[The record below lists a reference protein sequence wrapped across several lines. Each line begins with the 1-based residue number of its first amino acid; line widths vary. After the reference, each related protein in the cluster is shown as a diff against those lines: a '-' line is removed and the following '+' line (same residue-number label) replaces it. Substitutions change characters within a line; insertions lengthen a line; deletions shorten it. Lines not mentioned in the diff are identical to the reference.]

1 MYTSDRLHPSLFETW
16 YSTKGWNPFGF
27 QVEMRSH
34 ILKRRSGLLNAPT
47 GSGKTY
53 AVWIPLL
60 ELLGHTSCG
69 TGLKVIWITPLRAL
83 AADIAAAMQHAAQVT
98 GTHWRVDQ
106 RTGDTS
112 AHARKKQ
119 LTAWPD
125 AMVTTPESLHVLLS
139 MPGNTEWL
147 QSVEAVVVD
156 EWHEL
161 LGNKRGTQTELV
173 LARLDTL
180 RQAAG
185 KPPILRWGISATIA
199 NLPVARDALMGAYAA
214 KSVLVK
220 ADIQKQL
227 EMITVYPEE
236 GERFPWA
243 GHLGLKMT
251 HKVLSVI
258 ESNTTTLVFT
268 NTRAQCELWYH
279 ALLDASPALA
289 GVIAMH
295 HGSLDQDMRTW
306 VEQSLHAGRLKVV
319 VCTSSLDLGVDFRP
333 VACVIQIG
341 GPKGVARFV
350 QRAGRSGHRPGEK
363 SIIYFVPTHSLELLE
378 AAALRKALQKGY
390 VEPRIPIIM
399 AMDVLVQYM
408 VTLATGEGFDEGLLY
423 QEVKRTHAFAKLDLP
438 AWRWALHFVT
448 TGGDALQQ
456 YDEYA
461 RVQLENGVFKV
472 LHKKLALRHRL
483 SIGTIVGDPSIK
495 VQYLNGPALGS
506 IEESFISRLS
516 PGDSFWFAGKCLE
529 FIRVKDIT
537 ALVRKAAKEK
547 GSVPQWMGGR
557 MPFSSELAEML
568 RTELARCAS
577 DDTDSEEL
585 RFLRPVFE
593 VQSIWSSIPAPD
605 ELLIEQIESKDGHHL
620 FIYPF
625 EGRVVHELLAA
636 LVAYRLGKKEP
647 RTFSLAMND
656 HGFEL
661 LSEEPIDM
669 YAAVREGLWSMNLLE
684 EYLIAS
690 VNDSEMA
697 KRRFREIAH
706 IAGLVFQGYPG
717 RKVSYKHLQASTQL
731 IFDVLKTYDP
741 DNMLLTQAFG
751 EVVAFQLE
759 AGRMFKLIERISNQ
773 RVVIRSCK
781 TFTPLCFPIMVD
793 RLRGRL
799 SSEKV
804 EDRVAR
810 MRKQMEAWL

>member
-1 MYTSDRLHPSLFETW
+1 MHLHIT
-16 YSTKGWNPFGF
+16 
-27 QVEMRSH
+27 
-34 ILKRRSGLLNAPT
+34 KRRSGLLNAPT

-53 AVWIPLL
+53 AVWVPLL
-60 ELLGHTSCG
+60 ELLADSPPGS
-69 TGLKVIWITPLRAL
+69 GLKVLWITPLRAL
-83 AADIAAAMQHAAQVT
+83 AADIASAMQHAANIT
-98 GTHWRVDQ
+98 SIGWKVDQ
-106 RTGDTS
+106 RTGDTTPYT
-112 AHARKKQ
+112 RKKQ

-125 AMVTTPESLHVLLS
+125 AIVTTPESLHVLLS
-139 MPGNTEWL
+139 MPNHSEWL

-173 LARLDTL
+173 MARLDTI
-180 RQAAG
+180 RAAAG
-185 KPPILRWGISATIA
+185 KPPLIRWGISATIA
-199 NLPVARDALMGAYAA
+199 NLGVARDALMGIHAA

-220 ADIQKQL
+220 ADIPKQL
-227 EMITVYPEE
+227 EMITLYPEE

-251 HKVLSVI
+251 EKVLKVV
-258 ESNTTTLVFT
+258 ESHTTTLVFT
-268 NTRAQCELWYH
+268 NTRSQCELWYR
-279 ALLDASPALA
+279 ALLDASPMLA
-289 GVIAMH
+289 GTIAMH
-295 HGSLDQDMRTW
+295 HGSLDQEMRSW
-306 VEQSLHAGRLKVV
+306 VEQAIHAGKMKVV

-333 VACVIQIG
+333 VQCVIQIG

-350 QRAGRSGHRPGEK
+350 QRAGRSGHRPGER
-363 SIIYFVPTHSLELLE
+363 SVIYFVPTHSLELLE
-378 AAALRKALQKGY
+378 ASALRKAMAKGY
-390 VEPRIPIIM
+390 VEPRIPVVM

-408 VTLATGEGFDEGLLY
+408 VTLATGEGFREEVLF
-423 QEVKRTHAFAKLDLP
+423 QEVKRTYAFAKLDQS
-438 AWRWALHFVT
+438 AWLWALHFIT

-461 RVQLENGVFKV
+461 RVQLLDGSFKV
-472 LHKKLALRHRL
+472 PNKKLALRHRL

-495 VQYLNGPALGS
+495 VQYMNGPALGT

-516 PGDSFWFAGKCLE
+516 PGDQFWFAGKCLE
-529 FIRVKDIT
+529 FVRVKDMT
-537 ALVRKAAKEK
+537 ALVRKAVKEK
-547 GSVPQWMGGR
+547 GTVPQWMGGR
-557 MPFSSELAEML
+557 MPFSSELAEIL
-568 RTELARCAS
+568 RMELARCAS

-593 VQSIWSSIPAPD
+593 IQGIWSSIPAPD
-605 ELLIEQIESKDGHHL
+605 ELLIEQIESKEGHHV

-636 LVAYRLGKKEP
+636 LVAYRLAKLEP
-647 RTFSLAMND
+647 RSFSLAMND

-661 LSEEPIDM
+661 LSEDPIDM
-669 YAAVREGLWSMNLLE
+669 HDAVRKGLWSKEHLE
-684 EYLIAS
+684 EDLIAS

-717 RKVSYKHLQASTQL
+717 RKVTYKHLQASTQL
-731 IFDVLKTYDP
+731 IFDVFKSYDP
-741 DNMLLTQAFG
+741 DNLLLTQAFG

-759 AGRMFKLIERISNQ
+759 AGRMFTLIERLSVQ
-773 RVVIRSCK
+773 RPIIRSCDK
-781 TFTPLCFPIMVD
+781 YTPLCFPIMMD

-804 EDRVAR
+804 EDRVEK
-810 MRKQMEAWL
+810 MRKQIEAWM